1 MMENNYTSK
10 VFSELSKIIPNDFLA
25 YEFFLE
31 VSRSQYHELWNTC
44 FVKAAMIHGNSSID
58 IRTNNDRAGQA
69 LGIMCQELMKIS
81 SSALYNFS
89 CFLLKFIAGTGNK
102 RFP

>member
-44 FVKAAMIHGNSSID
+44 FVKAAMIRGNSSID
-58 IRTNNDRAGQA
+58 IRTNNSMTNVIMSPSPVSDADWEEQAAITMQKNYEGQ
-69 LGIMCQELMKIS
+69 
-81 SSALYNFS
+81 
-89 CFLLKFIAGTGNK
+89 
-102 RFP
+102 

>member
-44 FVKAAMIHGNSSID
+44 FVKAAMIRGNSSID
-58 IRTNNDRAGQA
+58 IRTNNDKAGQI
-69 LGIMCQELMKIS
+69 LS
-81 SSALYNFS
+81 
-89 CFLLKFIAGTGNK
+89 
-102 RFP
+102 